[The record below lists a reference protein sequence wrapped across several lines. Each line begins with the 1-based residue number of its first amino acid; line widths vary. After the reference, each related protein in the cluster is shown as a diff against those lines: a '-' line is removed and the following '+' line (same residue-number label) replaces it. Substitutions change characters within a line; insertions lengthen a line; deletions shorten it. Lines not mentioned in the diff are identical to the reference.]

1 MCVGYKVSE
10 IPRTREALPGA
21 IPARD
26 LKQRN
31 MLLPNDILIR
41 TTSEGAT
48 LWVSQRLVVECCGVS
63 EGCIRYNR
71 STYKQSLPAS
81 WQKVA
86 EGGDFMLG
94 DTGKAWRWGRKG
106 GQYYY
111 DYDRIPD
118 RAPVRYRSMLP
129 RREELEAFVEENN
142 LAQSRERRA
151 ALRNALT
158 EAVARRIDNA
168 DARWIQTRSGF
179 QVELAKCRDYA
190 RALAWCR
197 MIVETVRLGRTEEFG
212 ATTVGAFYDSCAAV
226 LAELRLSNLSVSTAA
241 SLRKKLAGFPEDVEE
256 QRRWIISRKLGNNNR
271 QIVGKHPVI
280 NYETGEI
287 YKFDVHE
294 AFMFMA
300 YANFDGPQKESLRA
314 LYSEKYVPAINE
326 AGELPVSERTF
337 CRRLTSLPNRL
348 RFDLF
353 RHGEDY
359 YKKHYLTYIPSEPLT
374 WAHSLFCGDGSGLIS
389 YRYTARKYDREKG
402 RWEEQTRTRN
412 LYVVMITDVASGY
425 IAGYGIAPEGSS
437 EETFGSVQ
445 EAVRMAVEA
454 GGRQTMFE
462 FVSDNAPSFSKASS
476 REWLASVFDR
486 VRRIEAG
493 NSQANPAEK
502 YFRLFKNLVLRSCR
516 EFVRSSHNASIGGRA
531 NTDNLSVF
539 DYPTY
544 DEAIA
549 VLRERIEV
557 WNHRR
562 CGDGTTPAER
572 FAQKNPQCRPMEATR
587 LRRIFG
593 TKTELS
599 VERMRGFVTPNGASA
614 TRMYEIPDY
623 ATTGAAIISR
633 ATGNGYDSRV
643 RVIYDETGADLYSLD
658 GRFIMTCPPVTKAS
672 TAHVET
678 TPEQR
683 QAREYLRARKA
694 AEWEATQIAADELLR
709 TSEYMAGYGYEEAVR
724 LGARKSDINEAYETS
739 IALTAADKKTAE
751 RARRT
756 AERKEERAAEKTQE
770 EESAKIQAGYRAR
783 QLRKFQA
790 INNQTK

>member
-1 MCVGYKVSE
+1 
-10 IPRTREALPGA
+10 
-21 IPARD
+21 
-26 LKQRN
+26 

-41 TTSEGAT
+41 TTSEGVT
-48 LWVSQRLVVECCGVS
+48 LWVSQRLVVEYCGVS

-81 WQKVA
+81 WRKVA

-106 GQYYY
+106 GLYYY

-118 RAPVRYRSMLP
+118 RAPARYRSMLP

-142 LAQSRERRA
+142 LAQSRERRV

-158 EAVARRIDNA
+158 EAVARRIDNT

-179 QVELAKCRDYA
+179 RVDAAKCRDYA

-197 MIVETVRLGRTEEFG
+197 MIVETVRRGRTEEFG
-212 ATTVGAFYDSCAAV
+212 ATTVGAFYESCAAV

-271 QIVGKHPVI
+271 QIIGKYPVVDR
-280 NYETGEI
+280 ETGEV
-287 YKFDVHE
+287 YRFDVHE
-294 AFMFMA
+294 AFMLMA
-300 YANFDGPQKESLRA
+300 YVNFDGPQKESLRA
-314 LYSEKYVPAINE
+314 LYNEKYVPAINA

-389 YRYTARKYDREKG
+389 YRYTARRYDKERG

-437 EETFGSVQ
+437 EETFGCVQ

-462 FVSDNAPSFSKASS
+462 FVSDNAPSFSKAAS

-516 EFVRSSHNASIGGRA
+516 EFVRSSHGASIGGRA
-531 NTDNLSVF
+531 NTDGMSVY

-544 DEAIA
+544 GEAVA
-549 VLRERIEV
+549 VLRERIET
-557 WNHRR
+557 WNNRPG
-562 CGDGTTPAER
+562 GDGTTPAER
-572 FAQKNPQCRPMEATR
+572 FARKNPQCRPMEETQ

-593 TKTELS
+593 TQTKLHIEW
-599 VERMRGFVTPNGASA
+599 MRGYVTPKGANA
-614 TRMYEIPDY
+614 TCQYEIPDLT
-623 ATTGAAIISR
+623 ASGAEIIAQ
-633 ATGNGYDSRV
+633 ATGNGYDCQV
-643 RVIYDETGADLYSLD
+643 RVFYDETGADLYSLD
-658 GRFIMTCPPVTKAS
+658 GRYIMTCPPVTKAS
-672 TAHVET
+672 TAHAET

-694 AEWEATQIAADELLR
+694 AEWEATQAAADELLR
-709 TSEYMAGYGYEEAVR
+709 TSEYMAGYGYEESVR
-724 LGARKSDINEAYETS
+724 FGDRKSAINEAYETS
-739 IALTAADKKTAE
+739 IALTATDKKRAE
-751 RARRT
+751 RSRRA
-756 AERKEERAAEKTQE
+756 AERKERRETERDIQE
-770 EESAKIQAGYRAR
+770 QNDTIEAR
-783 QLRKFQA
+783 YLAREMRKFKERQT
-790 INNQTK
+790 INR